1 MIFRTYWWKI
11 VAANVWQWEA
21 NYLKTSTAISTKI
34 QSYLPNY
41 GQKNVQ
47 LSEKEKSKSIFE
59 LTINVK
65 KVMEQLHTDK
75 ESTLKLSNVN
85 LSLPSVILQN
95 KLSEEKKRLRD
106 LYNFEKIKLNKS
118 VVLPATKKE
127 NRRWVFKLYSCCFM
141 YWGAYR

>member
-65 KVMEQLHTDK
+65 KVMEHLHTDK

-85 LSLPSVILQN
+85 LSLPIFILQN

-118 VVLPATKKE
+118 VVLPATKKGE
-127 NRRWVFKLYSCCFM
+127 
-141 YWGAYR
+141 

>member
-21 NYLKTSTAISTKI
+21 NYLKTSTVISTKI

-41 GQKNVQ
+41 GQKYVQ
-47 LSEKEKSKSIFE
+47 LSEKQKSKSILE
-59 LTINVK
+59 LTNNVK

-85 LSLPSVILQN
+85 VSLPSVILQN
-95 KLSEEKKRLRD
+95 RLSEEKKRLRD
-106 LYNFEKIKLNKS
+106 LYAFEKIKLNKS
-118 VVLPATKKE
+118 VVLPATKKG
-127 NRRWVFKLYSCCFM
+127 K
-141 YWGAYR
+141 

>member
-1 MIFRTYWWKI
+1 M
-11 VAANVWQWEA
+11 
-21 NYLKTSTAISTKI
+21 
-34 QSYLPNY
+34 PNY

-106 LYNFEKIKLNKS
+106 
-118 VVLPATKKE
+118 
-127 NRRWVFKLYSCCFM
+127 
-141 YWGAYR
+141 

>member
-21 NYLKTSTAISTKI
+21 NYLKTSTVISTKI

-41 GQKNVQ
+41 EQKYVQ
-47 LSEKEKSKSIFE
+47 FSEKQKSKSILE
-59 LTINVK
+59 LTNNVK

-85 LSLPSVILQN
+85 VSLPSVILQN
-95 KLSEEKKRLRD
+95 RLSEEKKRLRD
-106 LYNFEKIKLNKS
+106 LYTFEKIKLNKS
-118 VVLPATKKE
+118 VVLPATKKG
-127 NRRWVFKLYSCCFM
+127 K
-141 YWGAYR
+141 

>member
-21 NYLKTSTAISTKI
+21 NYLKTSTAISAKI

-85 LSLPSVILQN
+85 FSLPSVILQN

-118 VVLPATKKE
+118 VVLPATKKGE
-127 NRRWVFKLYSCCFM
+127 
-141 YWGAYR
+141 

>member
-1 MIFRTYWWKI
+1 M
-11 VAANVWQWEA
+11 
-21 NYLKTSTAISTKI
+21 
-34 QSYLPNY
+34 PNY

-85 LSLPSVILQN
+85 LSLPIFILQN

-118 VVLPATKKE
+118 VVLPATKKGE
-127 NRRWVFKLYSCCFM
+127 
-141 YWGAYR
+141 